1 VSIARATI
9 LLIDDDQATAREVHA
24 VLAGEGYRV
33 DQMPPGL
40 PAIRHMLKAEP
51 DLVILGINGPDG
63 EWQFCRQLLTFLDR
77 PLFLLLASADE
88 VQRAKGLDL
97 GADDCMV
104 KPVLTIEFVAR
115 VRALLRRWSGE
126 VPPLQ
131 RSLFVDG
138 DLKVDLTRREVRL
151 NNEPVALTKRQF
163 KVLSCLIRHLEE
175 TVPSETLL
183 REVWGQ
189 DRTVGDDVLK
199 QYIYRLR
206 QKLEPDPHQHQR
218 IVATRGEGYRLERL
232 AAAE

>member
-1 VSIARATI
+1 VPTAKASI
-9 LLIDDDQATAREVHA
+9 LLIDDDQATAKDMHS

-33 DQMPPGL
+33 DEMPPGL
-40 PAIRHMLKAEP
+40 PAIRQMLKEEP
-51 DLVILGINGPDG
+51 DLVILGINRPDG

-77 PLFLLLASADE
+77 PLFLLLASANE
-88 VQRAKGLDL
+88 VHRAKGLDL

-104 KPVLTIEFVAR
+104 KPVLTVEFVAR

-138 DLKVDLTRREVRL
+138 DLRVDLTRREVRL

-189 DRTVGDDVLK
+189 DRTVCNDVLK
-199 QYIYRLR
+199 QYIYQLR
-206 QKLEPDPHQHQR
+206 QKLEPDPHRHQR
-218 IVATRGEGYRLERL
+218 IVVRRGEGYRLKRL
-232 AAAE
+232 AATD